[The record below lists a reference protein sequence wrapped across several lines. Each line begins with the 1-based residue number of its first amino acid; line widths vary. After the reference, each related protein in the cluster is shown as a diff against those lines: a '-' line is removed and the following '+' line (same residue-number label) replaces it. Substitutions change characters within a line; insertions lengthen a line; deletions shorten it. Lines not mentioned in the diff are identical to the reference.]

1 MDNLAAPCQH
11 SGLANW
17 RSPIDQQQYDPQ
29 AMRKEYDSFGSA
41 MKETPALNGSFFLSE
56 GYSLAGVKAVPS
68 EMTAYANRDGKF
80 LASPV
85 MRSSPPDTEAAQ
97 AAAKLRNELRSIFY
111 EASGQT
117 KLHAYVNYAF
127 GNESKQNWYG
137 YEQWRQDKL
146 LAMKKKHDHQR
157 KFSLYAPTA

>member
-1 MDNLAAPCQH
+1 MDNEAAPCQH

-17 RSPIDQQQYDPQ
+17 RFPIDQQQYDPQ
-29 AMRKEYDSFGSA
+29 AMRKEYDS
-41 MKETPALNGSFFLSE
+41 K
-56 GYSLAGVKAVPS
+56 GYSLAGVRAVPS

-85 MRSSPPDTEAAQ
+85 MRWSPPDTEAAQ
-97 AAAKLRNELRSIFY
+97 AAAKLRNELRSIFH

-146 LAMKKKHDHQR
+146 LAMKNKHDPQR